1 PLRDLLSF
9 PTRRSSDLVNV
20 IDNAIDALAGVPEGR
35 RIDLFLD
42 NGAGAATVR
51 VRDNG
56 SGIPADKL
64 DRIFNPFFTSKEKG
78 TGLGMARSEEHTSEL
93 QSRSDLV

>member
-1 PLRDLLSF
+1 
-9 PTRRSSDLVNV
+9 
-20 IDNAIDALAGVPEGR
+20 VPEGR

-56 SGIPADKL
+56 CGIPADKL
-64 DRIFNPFFTSKEKG
+64 DRIFNPFFTTKDKG
-78 TGLGMARSEEHTSEL
+78 PASGWRSPRRSSRRTRARSTW
-93 QSRSDLV
+93 